1 MFSRFPFLFRSSHL
15 AGRFRNHLFE
25 LGEQPTARSSLWT
38 HTERLRLSMG
48 SNKRLQQK
56 TAFHLPVWYVFW
68 IILYKKKNTASWI
81 TIWCIATFIHFA
93 FFTESGRSIAC
104 AGRNTTLRC
113 DSGRVL
119 MIDGGF
125 YGRKNI
131 HYCRSPLLTSPTQ
144 IQCGWVDAAEA
155 LRGKNTVR
163 LFLCA
168 IQTCII
174 SILCSCLSC
183 YDNLLFECYTIT
195 QPSAVNWSDLHNNHS
210 QLESG
215 HKHWWLMKRFCM
227 DEYRDETQ
235 SSCDEVIAGYHNA
248 HIVSHI
254 TSRECLC
261 PRT

>member
-1 MFSRFPFLFRSSHL
+1 
-15 AGRFRNHLFE
+15 
-25 LGEQPTARSSLWT
+25 
-38 HTERLRLSMG
+38 
-48 SNKRLQQK
+48 
-56 TAFHLPVWYVFW
+56 
-68 IILYKKKNTASWI
+68 
-81 TIWCIATFIHFA
+81 
-93 FFTESGRSIAC
+93 
-104 AGRNTTLRC
+104 
-113 DSGRVL
+113 

-254 TSRECLC
+254 TSRKCLC